1 MGFFFVRLALL
12 CTYEQRRVSPLMRR
26 CFWRQKTKVAA
37 KSDTKLPSQVNEKA
51 NVATRLKNILY
62 IFQQGQTQT
71 AGSTAANSRSIR
83 CGHQKCCNP
92 TLVTYGCHG
101 HTWNLLSL
109 QLPLLTVSS
118 LRTIKIS
125 RTMMPA
131 PFVFFYCFFAL
142 LWGQQGEG
150 QLWKW
155 LTLRGRVSHWHM
167 AGIITKSL
175 RPLGT
180 IEPLIIAT
188 FSTSTTA
195 S

>member
-1 MGFFFVRLALL
+1 MSKEEPVHWWEG
-12 CTYEQRRVSPLMRR
+12 VSEDR
-26 CFWRQKTKVAA
+26 RQKLLLNQTQ
-37 KSDTKLPSQVNEKA
+37 SSQVKS
-51 NVATRLKNILY
+51 TKKTLKNILY
-62 IFQQGQTQT
+62 IFQQGQTLT

-83 CGHQKCCNP
+83 CGHQKCCNS

-101 HTWNLLSL
+101 HTWSLLSL
-109 QLPLLTVSS
+109 QLPLITVSS

-125 RTMMPA
+125 WTMMPA

-167 AGIITKSL
+167 AGIVTKSP